1 MNDARL
7 TVRVPRHLL
16 EEAREYAQENQT
28 TLTRLVTEYL
38 RQIAGRRDPLADAPI
53 VQRLSGTLSQTVT
66 VSDYQQ
72 YLDEKYAGR
81 T

>member
-1 MNDARL
+1 MNDTRL

-16 EEAREYAQENQT
+16 EEAREYARENQT
-28 TLTRLVTEYL
+28 TLTRLVSEYL
-38 RQIAGRRDPLADAPI
+38 RQIAGRRDALADAPI
-53 VQRLSGTLSQTVT
+53 VQRLSGSLSQAVSS
-66 VSDYQQ
+66 SDYNE